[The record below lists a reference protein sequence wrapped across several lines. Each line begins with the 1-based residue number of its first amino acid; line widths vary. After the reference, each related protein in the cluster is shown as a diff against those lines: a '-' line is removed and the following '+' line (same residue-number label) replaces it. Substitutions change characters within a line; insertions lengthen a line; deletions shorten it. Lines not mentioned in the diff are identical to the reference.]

1 MKRKG
6 FTLVELLI
14 VIAVI
19 GALATM
25 MTLSAGKSAAK
36 AKAASI
42 ISGFKIVR
50 TAVIEYELASA
61 DEGPTA
67 YYFANTASKEYVGP
81 ESVALLVGYVI
92 TSTDATGVAGVWTAT
107 YTYGKGN
114 NTVEDQ
120 ITKVAGSLGVT
131 VSKDDGTASMKV
143 R

>member
-25 MTLSAGKSAAK
+25 MTLSAGNAAAK
-36 AKAASI
+36 ARAASI

-61 DEGPTA
+61 DEDPTVDH
-67 YYFANTASKEYVGP
+67 FNSTASAEYVGP
-81 ESVALLVGYVI
+81 ESLALLRNYVV
-92 TSTDATGVAGVWTAT
+92 TNSSGDWTAT
-107 YTYGKGN
+107 YDYGSGN
-114 NTVEDQ
+114 TTVGTQ
-120 ITKVAGSLGVT
+120 ITNLAGSLGIT
-131 VSKDDGTASMKV
+131 VSSSVGKASMQV